1 VSPENSFLLKCTLS
15 CENYERLLRI
25 VAHKYLLRL
34 TCILERIT
42 VFWGS
47 HVFPKNSF
55 LLRFA
60 RVSWESVSSENC
72 CTQCVLRITRCLERI
87 SVFWG
92 SHVSPAN
99 SFLVKCTWSCE
110 RYECL
115 LRIVAHKCMLRIVAH
130 KCLLRIAHCLLRIT
144 IFWGSHESP
153 EKCFLLRFARVSWE
167 LRASSA
173 NCCAQVSLGN
183 YTLSRENFSVFWGSH
198 VSPEN
203 SFLLKCTWSCEN
215 YDVCW
220 KMSHTSVFW
229 EHFYKSVFWEFHIV
243 SW

>member
-1 VSPENSFLLKCTLS
+1 
-15 CENYERLLRI
+15 
-25 VAHKYLLRL
+25 
-34 TCILERIT
+34 
-42 VFWGS
+42 
-47 HVFPKNSF
+47 
-55 LLRFA
+55 
-60 RVSWESVSSENC
+60 
-72 CTQCVLRITRCLERI
+72 
-87 SVFWG
+87 
-92 SHVSPAN
+92 VSPAN

-215 YDVCW
+215 YECLLKNVAHKCILRTFLQ
-220 KMSHTSVFW
+220 KCFLRIPHCVVRISVFW
-229 EHFYKSVFWEFHIV
+229 GSHV
-243 SW
+243 SPENQKNWILIKH